1 MSSCSDLVQ
10 AYSTASLSPNDGML
24 QSVLHSEVLM
34 HTIID
39 RHCHCFIFAYIIPIT
54 TLVNINS
61 GFVVARLAGI
71 SCHAHVYMYVSSAC
85 IGLAGAVS
93 HEHLR
98 FQQQDISLLSAAH
111 KTTLMSA
118 LLAEEMVTAYFKL
131 TYCSGQASWCCVL
144 DCPLGATGKPLD

>member
-10 AYSTASLSPNDGML
+10 AYLTASLSLNDCML
-24 QSVLHSEVLM
+24 QSVLHSEVM

-61 GFVVARLAGI
+61 GFVVARLAGT
-71 SCHAHVYMYVSSAC
+71 SCPAHVYMYVSSAC

-93 HEHLR
+93 HEHLH

-118 LLAEEMVTAYFKL
+118 LLAEEMVTEVYLLVLCAGLPIWCNRQTLGL
-131 TYCSGQASWCCVL
+131 TCYT
-144 DCPLGATGKPLD
+144 PLIC